1 MNEGCILAIDQGT
14 TGSTVLV
21 IDRAGEVR
29 ARATAEFPQY
39 YPRPGWVEH
48 DPEEIWSVTLEVV
61 SEALQRAGADPKQ
74 VRAIGITN
82 QRETALLWDR
92 RSGMP
97 AAPAVVWQDRR
108 TARLCEEL
116 KQEGLEPD
124 WQKKTGLL
132 IDPYFSATKV
142 HWLLEHTEGLRS
154 RAAAGEIAF
163 GTVDSW
169 LVWKLTGGRCH
180 VTDYS
185 NASRTLLYDIHRLD
199 WDDDILARLDIPR
212 HLLPDVR
219 PSSCVYGETDP
230 EVFFGRRVPIAG
242 IAGDQ
247 QAALFGQACYRR
259 GVAKNTY
266 GTGSFLLMNIG
277 RQPVVSRQRLLT
289 TIAWRIGDEPV
300 EYALEG
306 SIFITGAAIQWLRDG
321 LGVIASAAES
331 EQLAA
336 SLADNEDVYFVPAL
350 TGLGAPHWDPYAR
363 GTILGLTRGTGR
375 AHLVRA
381 ALESI
386 AYQTRDVV
394 EAMSREAD
402 LQLQE
407 LRADGGAVANA
418 FLMQF
423 QADLLG
429 VPVEVPAIT
438 ETTALG
444 AASLAGLAVGFWP
457 NREELAERWRVA
469 RRYEPQMS
477 PARREELQARWR
489 QAVERALG
497 WAGAGEGMERS

>member
-1 MNEGCILAIDQGT
+1 MNEGFILAIDQGT

-21 IDRAGEVR
+21 IDQAGQVR
-29 ARATAEFPQY
+29 AKATAEFPQY

-48 DPEEIWSVTLEVV
+48 NPEEIWTATLKVV
-61 SEALQRAGADPKQ
+61 AEALQRAGIEPKV
-74 VRAIGITN
+74 VRAVGIAN

-92 RSGMP
+92 RSGAP
-97 AAPAVVWQDRR
+97 VAPAVVWQDRR

-116 KQEGLEPD
+116 KQEGLEPA
-124 WQKKTGLL
+124 WQQKTGLL
-132 IDPYFSATKV
+132 IDPYFSATKI
-142 HWLLEHTEGLRS
+142 HWLLEHIDGLRS
-154 RAAAGEIAF
+154 RAAAGELAF

-199 WDDDILARLDIPR
+199 WDDDILGRLDIPR
-212 HLLPDVR
+212 QLLPQVM
-219 PSSCVYGETDP
+219 PSSHVYGETDP
-230 EVFFGRRVPIAG
+230 AVFFGRSVPIAG

-289 TIAWRIGDEPV
+289 TIAWGIGGEPV

-321 LGVIASAAES
+321 LGVIVSAAES
-331 EQLAA
+331 EHLAA

-363 GTILGLTRGTGR
+363 GAIFGLTRGTGR

-394 EAMSREAD
+394 DAMSREAE
-402 LQLQE
+402 LPLQE
-407 LRADGGAVANA
+407 LRADGGAVANG

-429 VPVEVPAIT
+429 VPVEVPANT

-444 AASLAGLAVGFWP
+444 AACLAGLAVGFWQS
-457 NREELAERWRVA
+457 REELAERWRMA

-477 PARREELQARWR
+477 QVRREELQARWR
-489 QAVERALG
+489 KAVSRSLG
-497 WAGAGEGMERS
+497 WAGDR

>member
-1 MNEGCILAIDQGT
+1 MNEGYILAIDQGT

-21 IDRAGEVR
+21 FDGAGEVCGR
-29 ARATAEFPQY
+29 AGAEFPQY

-48 DPEEIWSVTLEVV
+48 DPEELWTVTLKVV
-61 SEALQRAGADPKQ
+61 TEALQQAGAAPQ
-74 VRAIGITN
+74 EVRAIGIAN

-97 AAPAVVWQDRR
+97 VAPAVVWQDRR
-108 TARLCEEL
+108 TARLCDEL
-116 KQEGLEPD
+116 KQEGLEPL
-124 WQKKTGLL
+124 WQQKTGLL

-142 HWLLEHTEGLRS
+142 HWLLENIDGLRS

-185 NASRTLLYDIHRLD
+185 NASRTLLYNIHRLD
-199 WDDDILARLDIPR
+199 WDDEILARLDIPR
-212 HLLPDVR
+212 HMLPTVK

-230 EVFFGRRVPIAG
+230 QVFFGHRVPIAG

-259 GVAKNTY
+259 GLAKNTY

-277 RQPVVSRQRLLT
+277 RQPVASRQRLLT

-321 LGVIASAAES
+321 LGLIAGAADS

-336 SLADNEDVYFVPAL
+336 SLDGNDDVYFVPAL

-363 GTILGLTRGTGR
+363 GLIIGLTRGTGR
-375 AHLVRA
+375 AHLARA

-394 EAMSREAD
+394 EAMSRESGI
-402 LQLQE
+402 QLRE
-407 LRADGGAVANA
+407 LRADGGAVANH

-429 VPVEVPAIT
+429 VPVEVPVIT

-444 AASLAGLAVGFWP
+444 AACLAGLAVGFWP
-457 NREELAERWRVA
+457 SREELADRWRMA
-469 RRYEPQMS
+469 RRFEPKMT
-477 PARREELQARWR
+477 PAQREALYARWR
-489 QAVERALG
+489 QAVERSLG
-497 WAGAGEGMERS
+497 WAGAGEA

>member
-1 MNEGCILAIDQGT
+1 MEKGYILAIDQGT

-21 IDRAGEVR
+21 FDGAGEVCGR
-29 ARATAEFPQY
+29 AGAEFPQY
-39 YPRPGWVEH
+39 YPRPAWVEH
-48 DPEEIWSVTLEVV
+48 DPEELWTVTLKVV
-61 SEALQRAGADPKQ
+61 TEALQQAGADPAA
-74 VRAIGITN
+74 VRAIGIAN

-97 AAPAVVWQDRR
+97 VARAVVWQDRR
-108 TARLCEEL
+108 TARLCDEL
-116 KQEGLEPD
+116 KQEGLEPL
-124 WQKKTGLL
+124 WQQKTGLL

-142 HWLLEHTEGLRS
+142 HWLLENIDGLRS
-154 RAAAGEIAF
+154 RADAGEIVF

-169 LVWKLTGGRCH
+169 LVWKLTGGKCH

-185 NASRTLLYDIHRLD
+185 NASRTLLYNIHQLD
-199 WDDDILARLDIPR
+199 WDDEILARFDIPR
-212 HLLPDVR
+212 HMLPTVK

-230 EVFFGRRVPIAG
+230 RVFFGHRVPIAG

-259 GVAKNTY
+259 GLAKNTY

-277 RQPVVSRQRLLT
+277 REAVTSRQRLLT
-289 TIAWRIGDEPV
+289 TIAWGIGDEPV

-331 EQLAA
+331 EQLAT
-336 SLADNEDVYFVPAL
+336 SLAGNDGVYFVPAL

-363 GTILGLTRGTGR
+363 GLIIGLTRGTGR
-375 AHLVRA
+375 AHLARA

-394 EAMSREAD
+394 EAMSRESGI
-402 LQLQE
+402 QLRE
-407 LRADGGAVANA
+407 LRADGGAVANR

-423 QADLLG
+423 QSDLLG
-429 VPVEVPAIT
+429 VPVEVPVIT

-444 AASLAGLAVGFWP
+444 AACLAGLAVGFWAS
-457 NREELAERWRVA
+457 REELAERWRVA
-469 RRYEPQMS
+469 RRYEPKMA
-477 PARREELQARWR
+477 PAQREELQARWR
-489 QAVERALG
+489 QAVERSLG
-497 WAGAGEGMERS
+497 WAGEA